1 MLKRDLSLI
10 AVLAVTVGMFVGCM
24 TVRSTNGLLE
34 QTAPATNLSS
44 KKLRVLLTD
53 YVPQFGDRVEQAAD
67 EILSQTS
74 DPQIRRN
81 ALLWKS
87 NAISACFCAASRPD
101 PLAAYLDVSILSRQ
115 MTQFFAQPSSHS
127 GLGPWQAQALETSR
141 QLEAPLTQIQDLL
154 RSNTRFDERLVDA
167 FAREHPITSLYFSR
181 ASLAAPFIEEVEEPT
196 RDMSGVVAEVSES
209 LAEAQKLAALYA
221 EFVPKQARWQAELL
235 LLAATQE
242 TGLLAQPLQ
251 DLERASQAIDRLAAT
266 GEMIPQLVERE
277 RRALHA
283 IVREERIETMAQ
295 IDQMRGATVED
306 LRLERSAILQSLHD
320 ERHAFNR
327 DLEVSM
333 NRSIDQVDTL
343 IGQRGGEL
351 NQVAERVAERLW
363 QRVLQLAILLG
374 VFVVAGMFALTLCIR
389 TVLVRRP
396 PPLLGEPIQPAIA
409 SFEQHVSAH
418 GRAA

>member
-1 MLKRDLSLI
+1 
-10 AVLAVTVGMFVGCM
+10 
-24 TVRSTNGLLE
+24 
-34 QTAPATNLSS
+34 
-44 KKLRVLLTD
+44 
-53 YVPQFGDRVEQAAD
+53 
-67 EILSQTS
+67 
-74 DPQIRRN
+74 
-81 ALLWKS
+81 
-87 NAISACFCAASRPD
+87 
-101 PLAAYLDVSILSRQ
+101 

-154 RSNTRFDERLVDA
+154 RSNTRFDERFVDA

-181 ASLAAPFIEEVEEPT
+181 ASLAAPFIEEVAEPT

-209 LAEAQKLAALYA
+209 LAEAQKLSALYA

-277 RRALHA
+277 RRAPRNCSRGANRDHSPD
-283 IVREERIETMAQ
+283 RPDAQ
-295 IDQMRGATVED
+295 ATVED

-333 NRSIDQVDTL
+333 DRSIDKVDTL

-389 TVLVRRP
+389 TVFVRRP

-409 SFEQHVSAH
+409 SFEQHASAH